1 LPDPWAGVASRCIA
15 LAPGGSSSTR
25 LYSRTGD
32 RGDTG
37 LTGGARVSKASA
49 RVRALGS
56 YDELAAQLGVAEAFL
71 TQRPEQQALLRRLT
85 HEVFIAN
92 SEIASP
98 GPLSKDSRRIETRHV
113 QRLEAET
120 DRLSASVDAVHS
132 FVLPRGAPGGAH
144 IQYARAVARRAE
156 RDLWALHAEEPQRE
170 VLLQWANRI
179 SSLLFALALAV
190 NRAEGFAEIPPDY
203 TV

>member
-1 LPDPWAGVASRCIA
+1 M
-15 LAPGGSSSTR
+15 
-25 LYSRTGD
+25 
-32 RGDTG
+32 
-37 LTGGARVSKASA
+37 
-49 RVRALGS
+49 GS
-56 YDELAAQLGVAEAFL
+56 YDELAAALGVAESFL
-71 TQRPEQQALLRRLT
+71 PNRPEERALLRRLS

-98 GPLSKDSRRIETRHV
+98 GPVAKDAHRIEPRHV
-113 QRLEAET
+113 HRLETET
-120 DRLSASVDAVHS
+120 DRLSGSLDPMHS
-132 FVLPRGAPGGAH
+132 FVLPRGGPGGAH
-144 IQYARAVARRAE
+144 LQYARAVARRAE

-170 VLLQWANRI
+170 TLLQWANRL

>member
-1 LPDPWAGVASRCIA
+1 MAS
-15 LAPGGSSSTR
+15 GGSNSTR

-37 LTGGARVSKASA
+37 LTGGSRVNKASA
-49 RVRALGS
+49 RIGALGS
-56 YDELAAQLGVAEAFL
+56 FDELAAQLGVAEAFL
-71 TQRPEQQALLRRLT
+71 PALPEEQALLRRLS

-98 GPLSKDSRRIETRHV
+98 GPAGKNAHRLEARHV

-120 DRLSASVDAVHS
+120 DRLSASLDPVHS
-132 FVLPRGAPGGAH
+132 FVLPRGGPGGAH
-144 IQYARAVARRAE
+144 LQVARVVARRAE

-170 VLLQWANRI
+170 VLLQWANRL
-179 SSLLFALALAV
+179 SSLLFAMALAV
-190 NRAEGFAEIPPDY
+190 NRADGFTEIPPDY
-203 TV
+203 SV

>member
-1 LPDPWAGVASRCIA
+1 MPHSWAGVAPRCA
-15 LAPGGSSSTR
+15 TLASGGSNSTR

-56 YDELAAQLGVAEAFL
+56 YDELAAELGVSEAFL
-71 TQRPEQQALLRRLT
+71 PGRPEAQALLRRLS

-92 SEIASP
+92 SEIAAP
-98 GPLSKDSRRIETRHV
+98 GTATKDAHRIEARHI
-113 QRLEAET
+113 QRLEEDT
-120 DRLSASVDAVHS
+120 DRLSAALDAVHS
-132 FVLPRGAPGGAH
+132 FVLPRGGPGGAH
-144 IQYARAVARRAE
+144 LQYARAVARRAE

-170 VLLQWANRI
+170 VLLQWANRV
-179 SSLLFALALAV
+179 SSLLFALALSV
-190 NRAEGFAEIPPDY
+190 NRAEGFTEIPPDY

>member
-1 LPDPWAGVASRCIA
+1 L
-15 LAPGGSSSTR
+15 
-25 LYSRTGD
+25 
-32 RGDTG
+32 
-37 LTGGARVSKASA
+37 GA
-49 RVRALGS
+49 

-71 TQRPEQQALLRRLT
+71 SGHADERALLQRLS

-98 GPLSKDSRRIETRHV
+98 GPDTKNAHHIEARHV

-120 DRLSASVDAVHS
+120 DRLSASLDPVHS
-132 FVLPRGAPGGAH
+132 FVLPRGSPGGAH
-144 IQYARAVARRAE
+144 LQYARTVARRAE

-170 VLLQWANRI
+170 TLLQWANRL

-190 NRAEGFAEIPPDY
+190 NRAEGFTEIPPDY
-203 TV
+203 ST